1 MQKLMKTTAT
11 DQKNSTKDE
20 SEKCVRGKFE
30 VKPVY
35 IILSNC
41 TNSDSSCKWA
51 KYDLMQESE

>member
-1 MQKLMKTTAT
+1 MKTTAT
-11 DQKNSTKDE
+11 DQKKSTKDE

-41 TNSDSSCKWA
+41 TNSDSSCK
-51 KYDLMQESE
+51 